1 MSQSAPDHR
10 RRGPVRFARLALVG
24 ALTATALAIV
34 PAAQADSLSSARHHI
49 RGADAAL
56 HNVVAGVTSGSV
68 SSSIAALEAELGAA
82 GKDTAKLVKHAH
94 TNVVRVHAAAA
105 LTKLAAQ
112 ETRDATALTPIVG
125 GLTGG
130 QQVDVASL
138 IASVTQGR
146 EQALSIVTSLLG
158 KLPVDLQG
166 QIAGVV
172 AQLSDLGTGQVGS
185 LAGAISPGSVACPA
199 IDAVSQVVASVLAS
213 IPADLSRVTSILSF
227 LPDGAATQLTSL
239 VSGLPDQLNA
249 LVANLKAG
257 FDCSGTTSVAGLS
270 GLTGLSGV
278 TGGDPT
284 AIVGS
289 VLNAVTSLVQSIL
302 GSLPVVGSGQGSSP
316 VGGVTGPVG
325 GLLGQVTSL
334 VPGLGSLF
342 GGGSG
347 GLGGLLGGIL

>member
-24 ALTATALAIV
+24 ALTASALVIV

-49 RGADAAL
+49 RNADAAL
-56 HNVVAGVTSGSV
+56 HKVVAGASNMSV
-68 SSSIAALEAELGAA
+68 STSLAALEAELGAA

-94 TNVVRVHAAAA
+94 TNVVRIHAASA

-112 ETRDATALTPIVG
+112 EARDATVLTPIVG
-125 GLTGG
+125 SLTGS
-130 QQVDVASL
+130 QQVDIASL

-158 KLPVDLQG
+158 KLPVDIQG
-166 QIAGVV
+166 QVAGVV
-172 AQLSDLGTGQVGS
+172 AQLSNLGTGQVGS

-227 LPDGAATQLTSL
+227 LPDGAATQLTSI
-239 VSGLPDQLNA
+239 VNGLPTQLNS
-249 LVANLKAG
+249 LVANLKSA
-257 FDCSGTTSVAGLS
+257 FNCSGTTSVAGLT
-270 GLTGLSGV
+270 GLTGLAGVSGS
-278 TGGDPT
+278 DPT

-289 VLNAVTSLVQSIL
+289 VLSAVTSLVQSIL
-302 GSLPVVGSGQGSSP
+302 GSLPVVGSGQATSP
-316 VGGVTGPVG
+316 VGSVTGPVS
-325 GLLGQVTSL
+325 GLLGQITSL

-342 GGGSG
+342 GGSG